1 MSAEKVLVKQHG
13 KLKAAFSSKVTWLVA
28 AGVLA
33 TFLLSWIFV
42 WTKTADCKLLCPA
55 SAGEVSYRIGIP
67 QNRGSKVG
75 HAACEC
81 RPAQPAE
88 K

>member
-42 WTKTADCKLLCPA
+42 DCKLLCPA

-88 K
+88 S